1 MKSGGKHLLSR
12 TYKSLQLKVKK
23 QNNSKATK
31 IKSKQSLPLNYAEL
45 VRHFLKS
52 KAKKKIDKYLKN

>member
-12 TYKSLQLKVKK
+12 THKNLQLKVKK

-31 IKSKQSLPLNYAEL
+31 TKSKQSFPLNYTEL

-52 KAKKKIDKYLKN
+52 KAKK